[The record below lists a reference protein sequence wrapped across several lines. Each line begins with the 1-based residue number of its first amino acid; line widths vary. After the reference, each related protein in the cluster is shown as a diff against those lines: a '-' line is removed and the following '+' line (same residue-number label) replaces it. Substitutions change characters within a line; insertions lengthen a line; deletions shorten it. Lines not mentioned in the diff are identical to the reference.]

1 MNFEIILQLTTLLF
15 VVAAGPL
22 IILLLSARNGDL

>member
-1 MNFEIILQLTTLLF
+1 MNFEIIFQLTTLLF

-22 IILLLSARNGDL
+22 VILLLSARNGNL